1 MTSIE
6 TKLKALLNLAAN
18 ASTEGE
24 AQAAAAQAA
33 KLAEKYRIDVATLP
47 GGTVDDARKADDPLY
62 SMGQRKAWQMQLAG
76 TLSRAN
82 NCKILYVEKRGA
94 NGRAVSTCEIFGT
107 VSDVAIVRHMFAFL
121 VATLTRLAMR
131 YGRKE
136 RNSFLLGAVVGIR
149 EQLDTAKEETRR
161 GVESAALVRIDAAAD
176 RAAAEMHR
184 LHPRTSPVG
193 TVGPSNRAGY
203 GAGRA
208 AGAGLHLGKSL
219 AGGRLLGQ

>member
-47 GGTVDDARKADDPLY
+47 GGSVDEARQADDPLY

-82 NCKILYVEKRGA
+82 NCKILYVEKRGDM
-94 NGRAVSTCEIFGT
+94 GRTVSTCEIFGT

-131 YGRKE
+131 HGRKE

-149 EQLDTAKEETRR
+149 EQLDAAKVEARA
-161 GVESAALVRIDAAAD
+161 GVAGSALVRIDAAAD

-184 LHPRTSPVG
+184 LHPHTSMG
-193 TVGPSNRAGY
+193 RTVGASSRAGF
-203 GAGRA
+203 GAGKR